1 MENQK
6 RYDVIVIGGG
16 PAGLTGAM
24 YLARAKKQ
32 VLVLEKQYFGG
43 QIALTDEVVNYP
55 GIERISGAEL
65 TNVMKRQAAQFGAE
79 FLQAEV
85 KKASVNGEEKQVET
99 GKGILRS
106 RGLLIASGSHPKRVG
121 FEGETEF
128 TGKGV
133 SYCAVCDGAFY
144 KGKPVV
150 VIGGGLS
157 AVQESLFLTRFA
169 SHVTML
175 IRRDR
180 FSCPEA
186 LAKQV
191 IKHENITVLF
201 QCEAVRAEGNELV
214 TRLWYRDQKSRT
226 LHSVSS
232 ESGIGVFVFAG
243 YEPETSFLK
252 GQLPTDKNGYLL
264 TDETGNLGLPLVYAA
279 GDVRKKQVRQ
289 VTTAVGD
296 GAAAAAAMTE
306 ELG

>member
-1 MENQK
+1 
-6 RYDVIVIGGG
+6 
-16 PAGLTGAM
+16 M
-24 YLARAKKQ
+24 YLARAKKR

-169 SHVTML
+169 SHVTIL

-191 IKHENITVLF
+191 IKTMRISQYCFN
-201 QCEAVRAEGNELV
+201 
-214 TRLWYRDQKSRT
+214 
-226 LHSVSS
+226 
-232 ESGIGVFVFAG
+232 
-243 YEPETSFLK
+243 
-252 GQLPTDKNGYLL
+252 
-264 TDETGNLGLPLVYAA
+264 
-279 GDVRKKQVRQ
+279 VRQ
-289 VTTAVGD
+289 SGQR
-296 GAAAAAAMTE
+296 AMSW
-306 ELG
+306 